1 MLLGGTSL
9 LLKLFKT
16 LLVFSSFL
24 AGVFKRSLL
33 LSKTSTLVAESSV
46 GDKTLDLGSLIS
58 LVTVVFELAANNE
71 LGDVVLLGETEELAD
86 VGSSL
91 GSKTAGNSSS
101 LVGQSGNIL
110 LTLLDNHQVEDADI
124 STNNAATDRLALAF
138 TLSINVCNYKYITAS
153 SVARHTVSE
162 EEADTVVAENTLLHG
177 ETLLIVSTSDA
188 TKSTLL
194 LKNIPE
200 DVTLEFLTEGITF
213 NFLGDSLIHENTAM
227 RSTNPTKILQLV
239 FIIDVNRHLRT
250 ESGIANVKLKDV
262 NYRKFKT

>member
-1 MLLGGTSL
+1 MRVSLSRTSL

-16 LLVFSSFL
+16 LLVSSSLL
-24 AGVFKRSLL
+24 ARVLESSLL

-124 STNNAATDRLALAF
+124 STNNAATDRLALTF
-138 TLSINVCNYKYITAS
+138 TL
-153 SVARHTVSE
+153 HG
-162 EEADTVVAENTLLHG
+162 NTPEPVRHG
-177 ETLLIVSTSDA
+177 ELYSKTYRQRGEDA
-188 TKSTLL
+188 HGGCK
-194 LKNIPE
+194 E
-200 DVTLEFLTEGITF
+200 
-213 NFLGDSLIHENTAM
+213 
-227 RSTNPTKILQLV
+227 
-239 FIIDVNRHLRT
+239 HLA
-250 ESGIANVKLKDV
+250 SWGNLA
-262 NYRKFKT
+262 YRFHL

>member
-91 GSKTAGNSSS
+91 GSKTAGNGSS

-138 TLSINVCNYKYITAS
+138 TLSIKVCN
-153 SVARHTVSE
+153 
-162 EEADTVVAENTLLHG
+162 
-177 ETLLIVSTSDA
+177 
-188 TKSTLL
+188 
-194 LKNIPE
+194 
-200 DVTLEFLTEGITF
+200 
-213 NFLGDSLIHENTAM
+213 
-227 RSTNPTKILQLV
+227 
-239 FIIDVNRHLRT
+239 
-250 ESGIANVKLKDV
+250 
-262 NYRKFKT
+262 